1 VMSDENGLYYLR
13 ARYYNPDIKRFINLD
28 VLLGSIDEG
37 QSLNRYAYVNGNP
50 ISYVDPF
57 GTCVESG
64 EAGHMA
70 FDVGGMVPVG
80 GMAFDAINAIW
91 YAAEG
96 DWTNFGWSGLASI
109 PGVGYFSQGVK
120 YGIKAVSRLDNA
132 SDLIKVAKSAG
143 KQFKVDKIDLQKF
156 AKGTGK
162 VNADGLP
169 INNKI
174 TGWTKHGAEQAIRR
188 DAGRGVSNKAIV
200 DAVNNPVQVVNQS
213 GGTVKYIGQDATV
226 VLNQNGK
233 VVTTWANSSAGAR
246 GGS

>member
-1 VMSDENGLYYLR
+1 VRGDTENGLYYMR
-13 ARYYNPDIKRFINLD
+13 ARYYDPDIKRFINLD

-96 DWTNFGWSGLASI
+96 DWTNFGWSGLALI

-120 YGIKAVSRLDNA
+120 YGIKAVSRLDIVHNLYA
-132 SDLIKVAKSAG
+132 NTYKNLFE
-143 KQFKVDKIDLQKF
+143 KQIGYVFYHL
-156 AKGTGK
+156 
-162 VNADGLP
+162 
-169 INNKI
+169 
-174 TGWTKHGAEQAIRR
+174 
-188 DAGRGVSNKAIV
+188 
-200 DAVNNPVQVVNQS
+200 
-213 GGTVKYIGQDATV
+213 KYNWAT
-226 VLNQNGK
+226 
-233 VVTTWANSSAGAR
+233 
-246 GGS
+246 